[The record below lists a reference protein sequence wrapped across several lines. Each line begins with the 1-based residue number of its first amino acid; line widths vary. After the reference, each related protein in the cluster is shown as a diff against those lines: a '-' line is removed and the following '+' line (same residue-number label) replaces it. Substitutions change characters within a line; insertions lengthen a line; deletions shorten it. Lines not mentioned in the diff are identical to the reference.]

1 MTLVKR
7 SKETNTL
14 LEGAVYTV
22 SAVKW
27 NGTAWEPESSTNNWS
42 RDVTTDATGKGVL
55 SLLTVDSRIY
65 QIKEKTA
72 PAGYQLDPT
81 AYYVMFTN
89 DATVK
94 ALNEARGVTVYAAP
108 TAGITVNHEITV
120 SDARIPTQPVGPGA
134 GGTDSGDHSNTPS
147 SKSPEVEVWSVPQ
160 QTSLQTQKLPKTGG
174 FVGSAVLFL
183 LGGGLVGCGV

>member
-7 SKETNTL
+7 SKETNAL

-27 NGTAWEPESSTNNWS
+27 SGTAWEAESSTNNWS

-72 PAGYQLDPT
+72 PTGYQVDPT

-89 DATVK
+89 DAARK
-94 ALNEARGVTVYAAP
+94 AANEALGVTVYAAP
-108 TAGITVNHEITV
+108 IAGTTVNQEITV
-120 SDARIPTQPVGPGA
+120 SDAKIPTQPVDPGTGA
-134 GGTDSGDHSNTPS
+134 
-147 SKSPEVEVWSVPQ
+147 Q
-160 QTSLQTQKLPKTGG
+160 MAQTIQILQARNHRRLK
-174 FVGSAVLFL
+174 
-183 LGGGLVGCGV
+183 CGVHRSSHCYRHKNYRRQAALSVQCYCS